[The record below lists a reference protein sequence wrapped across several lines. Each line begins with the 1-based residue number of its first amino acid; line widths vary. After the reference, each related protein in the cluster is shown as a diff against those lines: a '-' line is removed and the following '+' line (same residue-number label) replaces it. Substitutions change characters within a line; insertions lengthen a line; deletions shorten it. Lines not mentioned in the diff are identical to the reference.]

1 MAMSIDQVVTALRAS
16 VKEAERLRQQNQL
29 LITASREPIAVVG
42 MGCRYPGGVRSPEGL
57 WGLVAGSTDAISG
70 FPEDRGW

>member
-1 MAMSIDQVVTALRAS
+1 MGNEEKLRDYLKITTSELRRARRRLSKMESDQ
-16 VKEAERLRQQNQL
+16 
-29 LITASREPIAVVG
+29 REPIAVVG